1 MRATEIQPNKL
12 VIFDI
17 DDTLVKT
24 DTKVNVIK
32 DGNVIKQLNSHDFTH
47 YKLQPGEEFDFG
59 AFKDAREFF
68 EKAKPI
74 LPMISQLKRDI
85 NTGNK
90 VIMVTARSDFNDR
103 EIFLDTFRR
112 FGINMDK
119 IHVYRAGNIKDK
131 LPTEV
136 KKKAI
141 IRKVLD
147 NNDYTKAIMYDDAIP
162 NLELFLSLKDEH
174 PGVKFY
180 AWYVNPKGEAEE
192 FGRTNESSLD
202 EGWKDWVAGA
212 AMGAAA
218 LGGAQAKNAGWTEKP
233 DGSVVKPAHVQ
244 QIKQK
249 QVKHPTLQAKKKE
262 EPTKTVQ
269 QIKKDIQMP
278 PVSYSLLSNN
288 PENEMT
294 LQKAARG
301 YGLKGPELAQF
312 LGQMKHESWDFKRMK
327 EKVQPGV
334 KGYYAKKYDPSLA
347 PNTAKILGNKHIG
360 DGEKYHGRGFVQLTG
375 RDNYRMA
382 GQALGIDLLKHP
394 ELAEK
399 PEIAAKI
406 AVWYWNTRVKPNVS
420 NFSDTKAVTK
430 YINPALRGVEDRHE
444 NFKNYLK
451 IV

>member
-1 MRATEIQPNKL
+1 MRANEIQPNKL

-32 DGNVIKQLNSHDFTH
+32 DGKVVNQLNSHDFSE
-47 YKLQPGEEFDFG
+47 YELQPGEEFDFG
-59 AFKDAREFF
+59 RFRDAREFF

-74 LPMISQLKRDI
+74 LPMINQLKHDI
-85 NTGNK
+85 ATGNK

-112 FGINMDK
+112 FGIDMSK
-119 IHVYRAGNIKDK
+119 VHVYRAGNIKDR

-147 NNDYTKAIMYDDAIP
+147 SNDYNKAIMYDDVLP
-162 NLELFLSLKDEH
+162 NLDLFLSLKDEH

-192 FGRTNESSLD
+192 YGRSDLE

-218 LGGAQAKNAGWTEKP
+218 LGGGNATAKQMEP
-233 DGSVVKPAHVQ
+233 LQKPAIVQ
-244 QIKQK
+244 
-249 QVKHPTLQAKKKE
+249 PAKKE
-262 EPTKTVQ
+262 VAFNA
-269 QIKKDIQMP
+269 
-278 PVSYSLLSNN
+278 LSNN
-288 PENEMT
+288 PQNEIALLKT
-294 LQKAARG
+294 AKKAG
-301 YGLKGPELAQF
+301 MKGTELAQF
-312 LGQMKHESWDFKRMK
+312 MAQTKHESWDFERLK
-327 EKVQPGV
+327 EKPQPGV
-334 KGYYAKKYDPSLA
+334 KDYYNKKYDIKYSPK
-347 PNTAKILGNKHIG
+347 TARILGNKHAG
-360 DGEKYHGRGFVQLTG
+360 DGARYHGRGFIQLTG

-382 GQALGIDLLKHP
+382 GQALGLDLLNHP
-394 ELAEK
+394 ELASRPDVASE
-399 PEIAAKI
+399 I
-406 AVWYWNTRVKPNVS
+406 AVWYWNTRVKPGIQ
-420 NFSDTKAVTK
+420 NFADTAAVTK
-430 YINPALRGVEDRHE
+430 KINPAAKGLENRHE
-444 NFKNYLK
+444 NFKDYLK